1 MTILQEK
8 ISHLNLMSL
17 ILVGED
23 LMIVRYAMK
32 ILLCLCLRDESAL
45 SSFVG
50 YSNLREW
57 LITALV
63 ACGSEDVRDLVS
75 QMLLRFCQDI
85 AEKSSNAFS
94 NQISVSLESF
104 LLLLWSFLPD
114 VENYVGTSKEY
125 FELMGNL
132 IHFITKSACIN
143 LPVLYGDI
151 KRQIKE
157 HPIKE
162 VIS

>member
-8 ISHLNLMSL
+8 ISHFKFNVL

-50 YSNLREW
+50 YSNLRKW

-63 ACGSEDVRDLVS
+63 ACGSEDIRSLVS
-75 QMLLRFCQDI
+75 QMLLQFCQDI
-85 AEKSSNAFS
+85 AGKSSNAFS
-94 NQISVSLESF
+94 NQIPASLETF
-104 LLLLWSFLPD
+104 LLLLWSFVPD
-114 VENYVGTSKEY
+114 IENYVDTSKEY
-125 FELMGNL
+125 FEL
-132 IHFITKSACIN
+132 I
-143 LPVLYGDI
+143 
-151 KRQIKE
+151 
-157 HPIKE
+157 
-162 VIS
+162 

>member
-1 MTILQEK
+1 MF
-8 ISHLNLMSL
+8 L

-85 AEKSSNAFS
+85 VETSQDKIPA
-94 NQISVSLESF
+94 SLESF
-104 LLLLWSFLPD
+104 LSLLWSFLPD
-114 VENYVGTSKEY
+114 VEDYVETSKEY

-132 IHFITKSACIN
+132 MPFITKSARVS
-143 LPVLYGDI
+143 LPVLYSDI